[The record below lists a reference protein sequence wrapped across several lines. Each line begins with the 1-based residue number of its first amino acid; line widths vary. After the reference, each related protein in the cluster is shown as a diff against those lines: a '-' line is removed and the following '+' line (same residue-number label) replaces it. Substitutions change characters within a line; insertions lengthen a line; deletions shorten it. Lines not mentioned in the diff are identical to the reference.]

1 VILSRL
7 RSMLRVLVLTV
18 RSALLLPV
26 GLMSYWSSG
35 RTPEYAHQALIWM
48 FCVTRG
54 RSSDFLSRLISRFR
68 PRIAFDSSLGVL
80 GDLRGEQ
87 LRKLVG
93 RLRDDG
99 FAVFER
105 ALPAEACDRLMQYAL
120 TTPASS
126 RLMDGESRAAQP
138 EAAVFDPAR
147 PKAVRYDYTASSL
160 LDNPDVQALMADPSI
175 LALAQEYL
183 QCQPVADVLNMWWHT
198 NYHKQPDSHAAQ
210 FFHFDMDRI
219 KWLKIFVYLTDVL
232 PENGPHSFVKG
243 SHRSGGIP
251 PRLLLRGYERLTD
264 EEVRQCYS
272 DEACL
277 ALTAPRGSIIVEDT
291 RGLHKG
297 ANVRGAPRLVLQL
310 QLSNALFG
318 AKYPRARIT
327 RVQDPSLK
335 KMLSLAPAIYSQ
347 YF

>member
-1 VILSRL
+1 MILRRV
-7 RSMLRVLVLTV
+7 RSMLRILVLTI
-18 RSALLLPV
+18 RSTLLLPV
-26 GLMSYWSSG
+26 GLMSYWRTG

-54 RSSDFLSRLISRFR
+54 RSSDFLSGMISRFR
-68 PRIAFDSSLGVL
+68 ARIAFDASGVL
-80 GDLRGEQ
+80 GDLQGE
-87 LRKLVG
+87 KLSKLAG
-93 RLRDDG
+93 RLREDG
-99 FAVFER
+99 FVVFER
-105 ALPAEACDRLMQYAL
+105 ALPADACERLMRFAL
-120 TTPASS
+120 STPVSS
-126 RLMDGESRAAQP
+126 RIMDGESGSAQAQP
-138 EAAVFDPAR
+138 AIFDPDR
-147 PKAVRYDYTASSL
+147 PKAVRYDYTAAAL

-183 QCQPVADVLNMWWHT
+183 QCPPVADVLNMWWHT

-264 EEVRQCYS
+264 EEIRQCYA

-318 AKYPRARIT
+318 ARYPRAQIT
-327 RVQDPSLK
+327 RVQDPSLQ

-347 YF
+347 YL

>member
-1 VILSRL
+1 
-7 RSMLRVLVLTV
+7 
-18 RSALLLPV
+18 
-26 GLMSYWSSG
+26 
-35 RTPEYAHQALIWM
+35 
-48 FCVTRG
+48 
-54 RSSDFLSRLISRFR
+54 
-68 PRIAFDSSLGVL
+68 
-80 GDLRGEQ
+80 
-87 LRKLVG
+87 
-93 RLRDDG
+93 
-99 FAVFER
+99 
-105 ALPAEACDRLMQYAL
+105 
-120 TTPASS
+120 
-126 RLMDGESRAAQP
+126 
-138 EAAVFDPAR
+138 
-147 PKAVRYDYTASSL
+147 
-160 LDNPDVQALMADPSI
+160 
-175 LALAQEYL
+175 
-183 QCQPVADVLNMWWHT
+183 MWWHT

-272 DEACL
+272 DDTCL
-277 ALTAPRGSIIVEDT
+277 ALSAPRGSIIVEDT

-310 QLSNALFG
+310 QLSNTLFG

>member
-1 VILSRL
+1 MILSRV
-7 RSMLRVLVLTV
+7 RPTLRVVVLTI

-26 GLMSYWSSG
+26 GLVSYWRSG
-35 RTPEYAHQALIWM
+35 RTAEYSHQALIWM

-54 RSSDFLSRLISRFR
+54 RSSDFLSSMVSRFR
-68 PRIAFDSSLGVL
+68 PRIAIDSSMGVL
-80 GDLRGEQ
+80 GDLRGEE

-93 RLRDDG
+93 RLREDG

-105 ALPAEACDRLMQYAL
+105 ALPADACDRLMRFAL
-120 TTPASS
+120 TTPSCS
-126 RLMDGESRAAQP
+126 RRMDDESGSAQP
-138 EAAVFDPAR
+138 QPAVFDPEH
-147 PKAVRYDYTASSL
+147 PQAVRYDYTAASL

-219 KWLKIFVYLTDVL
+219 KWLKIFVYLTDVRS
-232 PENGPHSFVKG
+232 ENGPHSFVKG

-251 PRLLLRGYERLTD
+251 AKLLLRGYERLTD
-264 EEVRQCYS
+264 EEVRQCYA

-310 QLSNALFG
+310 QLSNTLFG

-335 KMLSLAPAIYSQ
+335 KMMSLAPAIYRQ
-347 YF
+347 YI